1 MTKNDT
7 KRTKKLNVKRKFLH
21 PNSTPRN
28 EKTDRVIIA
37 TTIILR
43 RVCHMEQKM
52 LWAFLLMSP
61 ISAPVVVECVR
72 AYVDGISRVL

>member
-1 MTKNDT
+1 
-7 KRTKKLNVKRKFLH
+7 
-21 PNSTPRN
+21 
-28 EKTDRVIIA
+28 
-37 TTIILR
+37 
-43 RVCHMEQKM
+43 MEQKM